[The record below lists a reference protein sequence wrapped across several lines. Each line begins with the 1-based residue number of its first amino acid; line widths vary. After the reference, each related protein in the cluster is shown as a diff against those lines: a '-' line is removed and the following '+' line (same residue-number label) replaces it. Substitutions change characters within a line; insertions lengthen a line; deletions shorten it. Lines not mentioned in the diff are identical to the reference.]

1 MPKKAATSKKKSIY
15 ASPWIIHVNE
25 FRKMHPELS
34 YKEALKEA
42 KKSYTPPVVC
52 NASTIRKRI
61 TPRTSQTVLNGVCEA
76 LGIPL
81 TTVLQRA
88 PGVPTTTQ
96 KPPGKPKDKAPMV
109 IGEPILMAPSAPAYY
124 GDPSVPLPTNKRA
137 MNYEIPRNNKKRRR

>member
-42 KKSYTPPVVC
+42 KKTYSPPVVC

-61 TPRTSQTVLNGVCEA
+61 TPRTSQAVLNGVCEA

-88 PGVPTTTQ
+88 PGTPQLPPGIPKSKPTT
-96 KPPGKPKDKAPMV
+96 PMV
-109 IGEPILMAPSAPAYY
+109 VGEPILMAPPAPAYY